1 MKKVFLLP
9 AFLLIFLGCVSQP
22 RIFTD
27 IDTNYDTAEYKTY
40 VIEGPQLEDSPSQL
54 SVNPILLQRIERAIH
69 LALEERGLSES
80 PEPDMI
86 VRFFIGTQREVDRSY
101 DPLPLAYYRT
111 GYRVSSDQRHHRVD
125 RDVISIRFHDKE
137 SDEVFWFAFS
147 RYNRLSS
154 KQDQESINSF
164 IKLAIKEFKTAY

>member
-1 MKKVFLLP
+1 MIQGV
-9 AFLLIFLGCVSQP
+9 AFRHVHLALKGLLIHGL
-22 RIFTD
+22 TD
-27 IDTNYDTAEYKTY
+27 EHYDRYNPAEYNTY
-40 VIEGPQLEDSPSQL
+40 FIEGPKLEDSPSQL

-69 LALEERGLSES
+69 LALEDRGLSES

-101 DPLPLAYYRT
+101 DSFGYYRR
-111 GYRVSSDQRHHRVD
+111 GYWESSDQRHHRVD
-125 RDVISIRFHDKE
+125 RDVISIRFHDKD

-164 IKLAIKEFKTAY
+164 IKLAIKEFKTAS

>member
-1 MKKVFLLP
+1 MKKVILLP
-9 AFLLIFLGCVSQP
+9 TFLLIFFGCVSQP

-27 IDTNYDTAEYKTY
+27 IDKNYNPAEYNTY
-40 VIEGPQLEDSPSQL
+40 FIEGPKLEDSPSQL

-69 LALEERGLSES
+69 LALEDRGLSES

-101 DPLPLAYYRT
+101 DPLPSAYYRT

-125 RDVISIRFHDKE
+125 RDVISIRFHDKD

-164 IKLAIKEFKTAY
+164 IKLAITEFKTAY

>member
-1 MKKVFLLP
+1 MKRVILLP
-9 AFLLIFLGCVSQP
+9 TFLLIFFGCVSQP

-27 IDTNYDTAEYKTY
+27 IDKNYNPAEYNTY
-40 VIEGPQLEDSPSQL
+40 IIEGPKLEDSPSQL

-69 LALEERGLSES
+69 LALEDRGLSES

-101 DPLPLAYYRT
+101 DSFGYYRR
-111 GYRVSSDQRHHRVD
+111 GYWESSDQRHHRVD
-125 RDVISIRFHDKE
+125 RDVISIRFHDKD

-164 IKLAIKEFKTAY
+164 IKIAIKEFKTAS